1 VFRIYDVRTGQL
13 ADIAPVR
20 GREIYIRNW
29 GPRDRR
35 SRDLAGLRA
44 DLVADLIRRTAQ
56 RHRLLVTGDRD
67 ADTGEAAAAER
78 AALNMHPPEYP
89 TGAAAGLTIDVR
101 PDDADP
107 AGSAEPE
114 GSAAGAPILAR
125 TAAARLADAGADADA
140 DPAAGG
146 GDAADG
152 GGMLAGL
159 AGRGLD
165 PLALRLALLERHYR
179 QEAALT
185 WAALAD
191 ADAALREWRVHV
203 AGWATHSSKPMCAEY
218 EADFR
223 GAFDDDLDAPG
234 ALRVLR
240 TLAADQEIPPGSKFE
255 TLAHADQWLG
265 LDITSEVGRIG

>member
-20 GREIYIRNW
+20 GREIYIRNG
-29 GPRDRR
+29 GPHTRQ
-35 SRDLAGLRA
+35 SGDLAGLRA
-44 DLVADLIRRTAQ
+44 YLVADLIRRTAM

-67 ADTGEAAAAER
+67 GDTGQADAADR
-78 AALNMHPPEYP
+78 AALNVHPPEYP

-101 PDDADP
+101 PDGADP
-107 AGSAEPE
+107 ADPE
-114 GSAAGAPILAR
+114 SPADGGPILAR
-125 TAAARLADAGADADA
+125 SAPARLADAVSGNGGA
-140 DPAAGG
+140 
-146 GDAADG
+146 
-152 GGMLAGL
+152 LAGL
-159 AGRGLD
+159 AERGLD

-179 QEAALT
+179 QEATLD
-185 WAALAD
+185 WAALAE
-191 ADAALREWRVHV
+191 ADAALREWRERV
-203 AGWATHSSKPMCAEY
+203 AGWANHASKPMCAEY

-223 GAFDDDLDAPG
+223 GAFDDDLDAPA

-240 TLAADQEIPPGSKFE
+240 ALAADPEIPPGSKFE

>member
-35 SRDLAGLRA
+35 SADLAGLRA

-67 ADTGEAAAAER
+67 ADTGQAAAADR

-101 PDDADP
+101 PDDADTP
-107 AGSAEPE
+107 AEPE
-114 GSAAGAPILAR
+114 SSADGAPILAR
-125 TAAARLADAGADADA
+125 SAAARFADPGADVDA
-140 DPAAGG
+140 DPAARG

-152 GGMLAGL
+152 GGVLAGL
-159 AGRGLD
+159 AQRGLD

-179 QEAALT
+179 QEATLS

-240 TLAADQEIPPGSKFE
+240 TLAADPEIPPGSKFE

-265 LDITSEVGRIG
+265 LDITSEVGRVG